1 MRQRLYISGKVQG
14 VAYRFFAR
22 SMALQLGVTGFVRNL
37 ADGRVEVVAEAKV
50 SSTWKEFI
58 GKLKQGPTLAK
69 VSSVSVEPTSST
81 EPFITFEIRY

>member
-37 ADGRVEVVAEAKV
+37 ADGRVEVVAEA
-50 SSTWKEFI
+50 
-58 GKLKQGPTLAK
+58 
-69 VSSVSVEPTSST
+69 
-81 EPFITFEIRY
+81 

>member
-22 SMALQLGVTGFVRNL
+22 SMALRLGVTGFVRNL

-50 SSTWKEFI
+50 GTWKEFV

-69 VSSVSVEPTSST
+69 VSSVVVEPTSST